1 MKPLLVLGLGNSL
14 MGDDAAGVAVTEML
28 AGDSTVTDRAEIW
41 TAGADVLRSM
51 DRIGGRERVILVD
64 AVECGEEPGLV
75 SVVDEPRFDENRAH
89 AHWLSAAQA
98 VELMRRTMPGLRRTK
113 FTWVLVHVASV
124 KAHEGLSADVAAAVP
139 VAAAVV
145 KGLLWGACLV
155 ERSASSRFR
164 RME

>member
-75 SVVDEPRFDENRAH
+75 SVVDEPRF
-89 AHWLSAAQA
+89 
-98 VELMRRTMPGLRRTK
+98 ELMRRTMPGLRRTK

>member
-14 MGDDAAGVAVTEML
+14 MGDDAAGVSVAEML
-28 AGDSTVTDRAEIW
+28 AEDSTVTDRAEVW

-64 AVECGEEPGLV
+64 AVECVEAPGRV
-75 SVVDEPRFDENRAH
+75 SVVDEPLLDENRGH
-89 AHWLSAAQA
+89 AHWLSAPQA
-98 VELMRRTMPGLRRTK
+98 VELMRRAMPGLRQTR
-113 FTWVLVHVASV
+113 FTWVLVQVASV

-145 KGLLWGACLV
+145 KGLLRGPCLA
-155 ERSASSRFR
+155 EG
-164 RME
+164 